1 LSARAPAWSHTL
13 IWRGQCR
20 QSGRHQ
26 KEGIKH
32 KATGKALKSIQG
44 KGNAGSK
51 TSGLVRKGTSMVS
64 KTDMERAMQAVRK
77 ASEGR
82 YQAQGHRHGVKI
94 DKGERQCRQ

>member
-1 LSARAPAWSHTL
+1 MSARAPAWSHTL

-51 TSGLVRKGTSMVS
+51 TSGLKHKGTSMVS
-64 KTDMERAMQAVRK
+64 NTDMERAMQAVRK
-77 ASEGR
+77 ASGLE
-82 YQAQGHRHGVKI
+82 HK
-94 DKGERQCRQ
+94 KS